1 MLKEHVK
8 NNANEC
14 AVLPSFQKKRRYSN
28 QNARLVN
35 ILFLVLVQK
44 MLVHREIWNKTFQP
58 NAFYIEHQLKK
69 STTRDF
75 VQCFYEEV
83 GHTSW
88 FEMYKKHVILKHRAN
103 IR

>member
-1 MLKEHVK
+1 MWKIMQM
-8 NNANEC
+8 N
-14 AVLPSFQKKRRYSN
+14 VLYYLVSKKIDSNSN

-58 NAFYIEHQLKK
+58 NAFYIQHKFKK
-69 STTRDF
+69 LTRDF

-88 FEMYKKHVILKHRAN
+88 F
-103 IR
+103 